1 VTVLREA
8 GLEPEVHERVYEP
21 VVRTGTLRE
30 TWIDLTRRQLCL
42 PPERRDEVV
51 ELMQRHPARPRRS
64 VVLSWPGSGA

>member
-1 VTVLREA
+1 
-8 GLEPEVHERVYEP
+8 VYQP
-21 VVRTGTLRE
+21 VVRTGALLE

-51 ELMQRHPARPRRS
+51 ELMRRHPPQPRRS